1 MIIAY
6 QGVPG
11 AFGHQAALHAFADAE
26 VIACPSFGDV
36 VQSVSDQKAD
46 AGVLPVENHYAGAVP
61 DVAGLI
67 ANGGVEVGRLF
78 DLPIRLHLLGLPG
91 ARLDGL
97 TTVASHPMALLQ
109 CRQTLA
115 ATDLVQ
121 IEAPN
126 TAIAARSLSDPSH
139 AVIASDTAAEL
150 YNLEIL
156 RADMQDD
163 PDNRTTFAVIRR
175 R

>member
-11 AFGHQAALHAFADAE
+11 AFGHQAARHAFPDGE

-36 VQSVSDQKAD
+36 VRTVVNGSAH

-67 ANGGVEVGRLF
+67 ANGGVEVTRLF

-91 ARLDGL
+91 ARIDRL
-97 TTVASHPMALLQ
+97 TAVTSHPMALLQ

-115 ATDLVQ
+115 SMNLDQV
-121 IEAPN
+121 EAPN
-126 TAIAARSLSDPSH
+126 TAAAAQALSEPSCAVLASDIAAKIYDL
-139 AVIASDTAAEL
+139 VV
-150 YNLEIL
+150 L

-163 PDNRTTFAVIRR
+163 PDNRTTFAVIRCR
-175 R
+175 